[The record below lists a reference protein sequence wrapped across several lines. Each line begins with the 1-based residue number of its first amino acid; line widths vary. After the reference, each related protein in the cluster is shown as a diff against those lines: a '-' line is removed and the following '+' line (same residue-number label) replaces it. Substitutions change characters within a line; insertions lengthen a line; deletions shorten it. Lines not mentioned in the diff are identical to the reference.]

1 MQNILDK
8 LIKRIWT
15 GSKSSP
21 SNKQST
27 AYRSYTIM
35 RYCVKGG
42 ALFYVIL
49 FLVIFRLW
57 EKDYGDHKG
66 DDSGGEEMYAK
77 LTDKV
82 SYEGLACLGLPYK
95 GNSIVGHEVEEEIVD
110 YEHYRR

>member
-1 MQNILDK
+1 
-8 LIKRIWT
+8 
-15 GSKSSP
+15 
-21 SNKQST
+21 
-27 AYRSYTIM
+27 M

-57 EKDYGDHKG
+57 EKDDGDHKG

-77 LTDKV
+77 LTDEV
-82 SYEGLACLGLPYK
+82 GYERLACLGLPYK
-95 GNSIVGHEVEEEIVD
+95 RDSFVGYEVKEEIVD